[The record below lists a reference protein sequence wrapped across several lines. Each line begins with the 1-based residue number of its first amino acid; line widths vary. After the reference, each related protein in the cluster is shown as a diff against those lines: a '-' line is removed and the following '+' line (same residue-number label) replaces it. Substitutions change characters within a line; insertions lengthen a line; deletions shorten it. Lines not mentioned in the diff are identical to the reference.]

1 MRRANV
7 QEMDLETIDLR
18 AVLGKAVQPHLAA
31 APVIVRAPILDER
44 TKPGERHTL
53 RPICNRL
60 TLRPPH
66 ARQSLVQIVE
76 GALRRAKGEG
86 HEGRISESPADACHA
101 GGSDDRGPFQECT
114 ARYCADRSNVAARFH
129 FNGSSHDSCSQ
140 NCASS
145 LALPRKGLSLPDK
158 RKRLSL
164 PDRRTGRPDIDT
176 PGNTNS
182 CATSL
187 GGQPGAACWPA
198 AAVVPAEQ
206 AKLAGAPVVFLAPAV
221 DTASVRTTTGVHGN
235 LTSGRGALQPAPYAR
250 AVAAADITELALQIG
265 FLAGDDAVPDHQVE
279 RH

>member
-140 NCASS
+140 NCAS
-145 LALPRKGLSLPDK
+145 
-158 RKRLSL
+158 
-164 PDRRTGRPDIDT
+164 
-176 PGNTNS
+176 
-182 CATSL
+182 CL

-221 DTASVRTTTGVHGN
+221 DTASVRTTTGVPGN
-235 LTSGRGALQPAPYAR
+235 LTSGRGALRPAPYAR